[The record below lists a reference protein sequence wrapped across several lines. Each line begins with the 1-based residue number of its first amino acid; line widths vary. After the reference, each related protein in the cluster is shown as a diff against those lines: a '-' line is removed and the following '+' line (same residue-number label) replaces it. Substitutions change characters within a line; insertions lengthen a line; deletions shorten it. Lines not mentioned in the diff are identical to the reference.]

1 MRPSLDRT
9 GSGINT
15 LKDKSIQYAY
25 YIHSVSLF
33 LNVTYFQWCT
43 YSDEDEI
50 LISSEENY
58 KPNKK
63 EETKTFNT
71 NAAQQQQESLIA
83 QY

>member
-1 MRPSLDRT
+1 MMKAGALMQQRMLSD
-9 GSGINT
+9 
-15 LKDKSIQYAY
+15 LKKKQTS
-25 YIHSVSLF
+25 YIK
-33 LNVTYFQWCT
+33 NWCT